1 MDKATIEKLDSL
13 RMRLYEAE
21 RRLGWLAEGGKEIY
35 ADNKDED
42 FFISVSRSSKG
53 GCAFQMKISFAEVDR
68 MYQTELSRLTAE
80 RDEIQRQIDEL

>member
-13 RMRLYEAE
+13 RMRLYDAE
-21 RRLGWLAEGGKEIY
+21 RRLGWLADGGKEIY
-35 ADNKDED
+35 ADDKDED

-53 GCAFQMKISFAEVDR
+53 GWAFQMKISFEEVDK
-68 MYQTELSRLTAE
+68 MYQAELSRLTAE

>member
-1 MDKATIEKLDSL
+1 MDKATIAKLDNL

-21 RRLGWLAEGGKEIY
+21 RRLGWLTDGGKETY

-42 FFISVSRSSKG
+42 FFISVSRHGSG
-53 GCAFQMKISFAEVDR
+53 GFCFQMKVPFEAVDR